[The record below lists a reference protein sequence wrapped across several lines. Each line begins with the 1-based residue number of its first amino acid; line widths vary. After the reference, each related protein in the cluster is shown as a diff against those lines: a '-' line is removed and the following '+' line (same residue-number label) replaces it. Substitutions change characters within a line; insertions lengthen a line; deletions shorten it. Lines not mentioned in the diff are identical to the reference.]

1 MTDALTL
8 IRQYTIGKKL
18 IESRD
23 GLVFLGDFCW
33 DIKSETNYMVYGTGR
48 DGQPKEFYSIET
60 ILFFLENA
68 DKLSHPH
75 YVKVSHYNKFK
86 ILNYIKA
93 ALQKFGSER
102 DKNYSIFRADRKGK
116 SLVKTH
122 TLKPVKICC
131 HTCVAK

>member
-8 IRQYTIGKKL
+8 IRQYTIAKKQ

-23 GLVFLGDFCW
+23 NLVFLGDFCW

-75 YVKVSHYNKFK
+75 YVKVKFYRTFKFYN
-86 ILNYIKA
+86 
-93 ALQKFGSER
+93 R
-102 DKNYSIFRADRKGK
+102 VFRPRCK
-116 SLVKTH
+116 SLAPKETKTIQFSEQIEKVGR
-122 TLKPVKICC
+122 LLCSKF
-131 HTCVAK
+131 

>member
-8 IRQYTIGKKL
+8 IRQYTIAKKQ

-23 GLVFLGDFCW
+23 NLVFLGDFCW

-75 YVKVSHYNKFK
+75 YVKVCFGIYNWILQWFRTKGRNLWRIWTVFVQ
-86 ILNYIKA
+86 ILN
-93 ALQKFGSER
+93 
-102 DKNYSIFRADRKGK
+102 RAPISGNT
-116 SLVKTH
+116 V
-122 TLKPVKICC
+122 V
-131 HTCVAK
+131 

>member
-75 YVKVSHYNKFK
+75 YVKVSLLNALNVLKHSKGRSSK
-86 ILNYIKA
+86 IWL
-93 ALQKFGSER
+93 
-102 DKNYSIFRADRKGK
+102 RKGQK
-116 SLVKTH
+116 LLDFSS
-122 TLKPVKICC
+122 
-131 HTCVAK
+131 